1 MKLRDRTLPSVNW
14 LRLFA
19 VGCIVSL
26 PACASDSA
34 SVVSQHINSG
44 EANLSLLPAE
54 YTETSTVALVTALE
68 GLAPEGRRF
77 AFAPDVDI
85 SQPVARPDAQMVK
98 AARLAAILSSA
109 GLKARD
115 VGPAILLERD
125 IAAQHI
131 PSAAVPAA
139 PVAAKPSVPAAPS
152 AERLVHQI
160 ESKTPYPR
168 QSAAARLANSTLM
181 NTPVV
186 HAADQRPASSKQ
198 EVVAAQIA
206 APKPSLS
213 QAQLTDVKPLQVKV
227 EPSASPS
234 IIKAADVEAIAPV
247 VVAQEPASV
256 QSENHVTLTSSL
268 SDLATA
274 QPLAL
279 SASTVKSQPAE
290 EISVPPAQPKVEAEV
305 QPAPVAGAEVA
316 PASAPKRNWSRHT
329 AQSSDRVVSDVS
341 ASAAAP
347 AAEPGVV
354 VSADTPAQVPTQA
367 TEPVKVAAVPAQPAE
382 PEVKASSSNV
392 IAAPVQVS
400 AAVEA
405 KPVSAP
411 VLSKIE
417 LPQAKPVVA
426 AASMAEK
433 PAITADSAKAS
444 ASSEVVAV
452 AAAQPEKQE
461 NAVAAQSQP
470 IAEAP
475 RRNWGRRAA
484 LAQAAVETKSAV
496 EPKAVVEAS
505 VANEAP
511 IQTEQKPVESAVVAE
526 APVKAAPA
534 QLAEPALAAAKIPE
548 PSPKQTSE
556 NVVQIAAADAQ
567 KPAAAAA
574 STQAAET
581 VTVKSDHAEDKP
593 APVAPVAATA
603 AAVQPSDDVK
613 AAQERALLAGMGRRP
628 AATVKPQVVVA
639 QAQPAPVAL
648 AEPADQAVAA
658 IAPSAAPV
666 AAVPV
671 ASSPTPAAVAD
682 VKQPAL
688 PAAQNVV
695 RPAQARQAE
704 APAAH
709 ATEQV
714 WVAERGRT
722 LREVLTKWS
731 RQAGVQLIWRT
742 SYDYPLAVT
751 VTVDGAFEDAAR
763 KLLNGFAGATPR
775 PYGQLHRQADMHAT
789 VLIISTR
796 ENGDGE

>member
-34 SVVSQHINSG
+34 TVVSQHINSG

-85 SQPVARPDAQMVK
+85 SQPVARPDPQMVK
-98 AARLAAILSSA
+98 TARLAAILSSA

-131 PSAAVPAA
+131 PSVAASAA
-139 PVAAKPSVPAAPS
+139 PTATKPSVPAAPT
-152 AERLVHQI
+152 AERLVRQI
-160 ESKTPYPR
+160 ESKSPYPR
-168 QSAAARLANSTLM
+168 QSAGARLANSTLM

-186 HAADQRPASSKQ
+186 HAADLRPASSKQ
-198 EVVAAQIA
+198 EAVAAQIP

-213 QAQLTDVKPLQVKV
+213 QAQLADVKPLQVKV
-227 EPSASPS
+227 EPPASPS

-247 VVAQEPASV
+247 VVEQEPASV

-279 SASTVKSQPAE
+279 SASAVKPQPAE
-290 EISVPPAQPKVEAEV
+290 EIAVPTAQLKVGAEV

-382 PEVKASSSNV
+382 PEVKASSSNM

-444 ASSEVVAV
+444 APSEVLAI

-496 EPKAVVEAS
+496 EPKAVVEA
-505 VANEAP
+505 AA
-511 IQTEQKPVESAVVAE
+511 PVE
-526 APVKAAPA
+526 AAPA
-534 QLAEPALAAAKIPE
+534 QVAEPALALAKIPE
-548 PSPKQTSE
+548 PSQKQTSE
-556 NVVQIAAADAQ
+556 EVVQVAAADAQ
-567 KPAAAAA
+567 KSAAAAA
-574 STQAAET
+574 ATQVAET
-581 VTVKSDHAEDKP
+581 VTAKSDQAEDKLAP
-593 APVAPVAATA
+593 AAPVAVTA
-603 AAVQPSDDVK
+603 VAVQPSDDVK

-639 QAQPAPVAL
+639 QAQPAPVAQ

-671 ASSPTPAAVAD
+671 ASSPTPAAVAS

-688 PAAQNVV
+688 PAAQNVT
-695 RPAQARQAE
+695 RPAPARQAE

-731 RQAGVQLIWRT
+731 RQAGVQMIWRT

-751 VTVDGAFEDAAR
+751 VTVDGSFEDAVR